1 MRAWAFQ
8 EGGRGQ
14 EVKGRIR
21 EVEGSRESATVLWGP
36 PKGQKDLGGVTWL
49 GILPLWASFFP
60 IKSMG
65 WVGLGFRVM
74 VKSNLKAIFYSGKL
88 PKFTHSSR
96 AEQWPSPHI
105 HHPA

>member
-1 MRAWAFQ
+1 MWGEGLQGERLVHVRAWAFQ

-60 IKSMG
+60 SRV
-65 WVGLGFRVM
+65 WDGLDLGLELW
-74 VKSNLKAIFYSGKL
+74 LKAI
-88 PKFTHSSR
+88 
-96 AEQWPSPHI
+96 
-105 HHPA
+105 